1 MNLRSNRTYCYYP
14 FAKSIGDRSWQR
26 KLRIWL
32 ITLAIA
38 QDTGLIIVAIAT
50 LVAVGIEINF
60 MFENGTV
67 LLTDLL
73 LLFIYLEVLTMVAV
87 YYKSGEL
94 PIKFP
99 LYIAIVALARYLIL
113 DMKNIDTWRI
123 LGITVAILLLG
134 LSIIV
139 IHYCKTNLLEKKTK
153 AESTNPFLVE
163 SACG

>member
-1 MNLRSNRTYCYYP
+1 MSQKIKNLVNHSL
-14 FAKSIGDRSWQR
+14 AVAQEIG
-26 KLRIWL
+26 LL
-32 ITLAIA
+32 
-38 QDTGLIIVAIAT
+38 IVAIAT
-50 LVAVGIEINF
+50 LVAVGIEIDF
-60 MFENGTV
+60 MFESG
-67 LLTDLL
+67 TDLL
-73 LLFIYLEVLTMVAV
+73 LLFIYLEVLTMIAV

-139 IHYCKTNLLEKKTK
+139 IHYCKTNLVEKTAK
-153 AESTNPFLVE
+153 AED
-163 SACG
+163 

>member
-1 MNLRSNRTYCYYP
+1 MSEKIKTVVNQ
-14 FAKSIGDRSWQR
+14 G
-26 KLRIWL
+26 
-32 ITLAIA
+32 LAIA
-38 QDTGLIIVAIAT
+38 KDIGLIIVAIAT

-139 IHYCKTNLLEKKTK
+139 IHYCKSNLFEKN
-153 AESTNPFLVE
+153 ARDED
-163 SACG
+163 

>member
-1 MNLRSNRTYCYYP
+1 M
-14 FAKSIGDRSWQR
+14 AKQIKDWVNQS
-26 KLRIWL
+26 
-32 ITLAIA
+32 LAVA
-38 QDTGLIIVAIAT
+38 QDIGLIIVAIAT
-50 LVAVGIEINF
+50 LVAVGIEIKF
-60 MFENGTV
+60 MFDNGTV

-87 YYKSGEL
+87 YYQSGEL

-123 LGITVAILLLG
+123 LGITVAILLIG

-139 IHYCKTNLLEKKTK
+139 IHYCKTNLLDKKTK
-153 AESTNPFLVE
+153 AGE
-163 SACG
+163 

>member
-1 MNLRSNRTYCYYP
+1 MSEKIKAVVNHS
-14 FAKSIGDRSWQR
+14 
-26 KLRIWL
+26 
-32 ITLAIA
+32 LAIA
-38 QDTGLIIVAIAT
+38 QDIGLIIVAIAT

-123 LGITVAILLLG
+123 LGVTVAILLLG

-139 IHYCKTNLLEKKTK
+139 IHYCQTNLFEKSR
-153 AESTNPFLVE
+153 ESVD
-163 SACG
+163 

>member
-1 MNLRSNRTYCYYP
+1 MSQKIKNLVNHSL
-14 FAKSIGDRSWQR
+14 AVAQEIG
-26 KLRIWL
+26 LL
-32 ITLAIA
+32 
-38 QDTGLIIVAIAT
+38 IVAIAT
-50 LVAVGIEINF
+50 LVAVGIEIDF

-73 LLFIYLEVLTMVAV
+73 LLFIYLEVLTMIAV

-139 IHYCKTNLLEKKTK
+139 IHYCKTNLLEKTAK
-153 AESTNPFLVE
+153 AED
-163 SACG
+163 

>member
-1 MNLRSNRTYCYYP
+1 M
-14 FAKSIGDRSWQR
+14 AKQIKDWVNHS
-26 KLRIWL
+26 
-32 ITLAIA
+32 LALA
-38 QDTGLIIVAIAT
+38 QDIGLIIVAIAT

-60 MFENGTV
+60 MFDNGTV

-134 LSIIV
+134 ISIIV
-139 IHYCKTNLLEKKTK
+139 IHYCKTNLFEKTTK
-153 AESTNPFLVE
+153 AED
-163 SACG
+163 

>member
-1 MNLRSNRTYCYYP
+1 MSEKIKTVVNQ
-14 FAKSIGDRSWQR
+14 G
-26 KLRIWL
+26 
-32 ITLAIA
+32 LAIA
-38 QDTGLIIVAIAT
+38 QDIGLIIVAIAT

-139 IHYCKTNLLEKKTK
+139 IHYCKSNLFEKN
-153 AESTNPFLVE
+153 ARDED
-163 SACG
+163 

>member
-1 MNLRSNRTYCYYP
+1 MSEKIKTVVNQ
-14 FAKSIGDRSWQR
+14 G
-26 KLRIWL
+26 
-32 ITLAIA
+32 LAIA
-38 QDTGLIIVAIAT
+38 QDIGLIIVAIAT

-134 LSIIV
+134 VSIIV
-139 IHYCKTNLLEKKTK
+139 IHYCKTNLFEKN
-153 AESTNPFLVE
+153 ARDED
-163 SACG
+163 